1 MSHFFQATW
10 LHTSIYSHKRSSGR
24 NGWAPALVRCCWLL
38 LRLLTKWCHPVISW
52 FINHSKYRYIYHK
65 AYLLDLQTNLPKYGA
80 PPCKDC
86 FLIPKKKN
94 WWTWWDWHHWCWQRM
109 DPISDSTS
117 RCETFEMCREV
128 RSLAGGHILPQGP
141 SRLDLYS
148 DFIGVALGKPNHFIA
163 RPQDFGWRFS
173 HPKLW
178 IWLSLLAVAVI
189 WGLVVLVMV
198 HCG

>member
-86 FLIPKKKN
+86 FLIPKKKTDEHGGIGTTGADKE
-94 WWTWWDWHHWCWQRM
+94 WIQCRILHH
-109 DPISDSTS
+109 DVKHS
-117 RCETFEMCREV
+117 RCVERCGAWQVATYFRRV
-128 RSLAGGHILPQGP
+128 QV
-141 SRLDLYS
+141 DLIY
-148 DFIGVALGKPNHFIA
+148 IVTL
-163 RPQDFGWRFS
+163 
-173 HPKLW
+173 
-178 IWLSLLAVAVI
+178 
-189 WGLVVLVMV
+189 
-198 HCG
+198 